1 MLLNPTNSFA
11 TPHNPLPKS
20 PQPRLHSAPSSDFC
34 SWVTSTSPFSA
45 SSSILLFFV
54 PFSELQAV
62 EALQTVVRAED

>member
-11 TPHNPLPKS
+11 TLTTLLPKS
-20 PQPRLHSAPSSDFC
+20 PQPLLHAAPSSDFC

-54 PFSELQAV
+54 AFSELQTV
-62 EALQTVVRAED
+62 EALQTVMRAEH